1 MKKIFTFLLIVALST
16 GVVLADALPAGNYY
30 APNDPGDGST
40 FYTSLTDAFTAINDN
55 GIAGNITLYING
67 DITQTTNV
75 GLINPSEYTIT
86 IRPDSDVDRTIT
98 FSHAEDDNSGPSGSL
113 IVGIKMSLAWADMV
127 PSKNIIFEGY
137 AEGGSTRR
145 LKIETSMTHHQ
156 GNPPLLILNGSSDI
170 QIKNM
175 IILQQAAT
183 NGNSGYGIYLRCN
196 TGFSPKEMPSNILI
210 DNNHITATVNTASQ
224 GIGTYANAAP
234 DKAAS
239 GIVISNN
246 VINARTRGV
255 FLNDVDGVQIKNNEF
270 RINQTAAGVL
280 SSVVMGN
287 SRVAGDIIFDGNK
300 VIEMKSANATA
311 GAYGLRGII
320 ASGGG
325 NWYITNNFF
334 TGFDKTN
341 ATAGETM
348 MQAIRCGSTC
358 FVYHN
363 TFLLNALT
371 NKPTNIGIPTDAQG
385 AYCAINIAAGTPDIK
400 NNIFISD
407 EDGCANFLIR
417 GTVPAGIDNNIY
429 YLKAGNTNAR
439 FNLNY
444 QTAYATFAE
453 YLAGNT
459 GKDAN
464 SKSVDVNFE
473 SAATGDLRIA
483 GDSEQDGNLAVPRL
497 AGVLKDILD
506 TERDET
512 TYAGAHE
519 SVLPFLYTYV
529 DQYQQEEIKIKQNY
543 SGIEIEL
550 NGLSDIEL
558 YNMNGVL
565 LDKVRT
571 DGVYSHELGKGMF
584 IIRINGQST
593 KFVR

>member
-16 GVVLADALPAGNYY
+16 GVVLSDALPAGNYY

-40 FYTSLTDAFTAINDN
+40 FYISLTDAFTAINDN

-98 FSHAEDDNSGPSGSL
+98 FDQANDNAGPSGAL
-113 IVGIKMSLAWADMV
+113 CIGIKSSRAWADLGTAQ
-127 PSKNIIFEGY
+127 NIIIDGF

-145 LKIETSMTHHQ
+145 LKIMTSDTQ
-156 GNPPLLILNGSSDI
+156 NTGNGPIVILNDSKDI
-170 QIKNM
+170 TVRNT
-175 IILQQAAT
+175 IIEHKGAT
-183 NGNSGYGIYLRCN
+183 GGTSGYGIYIRCQTDRGVN
-196 TGFSPKEMPSNILI
+196 TMPQNVTIE
-210 DNNHITATVNTASQ
+210 NNHITCKKNSAFQ

-234 DKAAS
+234 AITAS
-239 GIVISNN
+239 GVVIKDNY
-246 VINARTRGV
+246 IDARTRGI
-255 FLNDVDGVQIKNNEF
+255 FLNHVNSIEISGNEF
-270 RINQTAAGVL
+270 HVVQTNASTL
-280 SSVVMGN
+280 SSGIMGN
-287 SRVAGDIIFDGNK
+287 GGLSGDIMVQGNNFAELK
-300 VIEMKSANATA
+300 TYNSTTGDYGMK
-311 GAYGLRGII
+311 GII

-325 NWYITNNFF
+325 TWYIDNNFF
-334 TGFDKTN
+334 GGVDKSFGDGFCMLQTV
-341 ATAGETM
+341 
-348 MQAIRCGSTC
+348 RVGSTC
-358 FVYHN
+358 VIRHN
-363 TFLLNALT
+363 TFYMKSLT
-371 NKPTNIGIPTDAQG
+371 KKPVSNVEAPSAADPS
-385 AYCAINIAAGTPDIK
+385 YCAINIAAGTPEIS
-400 NNIFISD
+400 NNIFISA
-407 EDGCANFLIR
+407 ETEVPNFFIR
-417 GTVPAGIDNNIY
+417 GTNGGTSNHNIFY
-429 YLKAGNTNAR
+429 FDAANEKAFINGTYAT
-439 FNLNY
+439 LANY
-444 QTAYATFAE
+444 QT
-453 YLAGNT
+453 GS
-459 GKDAN
+459 GKDAD
-464 SKSVDVNFE
+464 SKFVNVEFFN
-473 SAATGDLRIA
+473 AATGDLRIA
-483 GDSEQDGNLAVPRL
+483 GASEADGNLAVPRL
-497 AGVLKDILD
+497 AGVLKDILG